1 MKLKLSLS
9 ATPDIR
15 KRFPLWKDLRPE
27 FQKIALTVAAGEL
40 GIVNTLE
47 IGIILQSDE
56 ELLALNKSA
65 LKHDFYTDIIT
76 FELER
81 TEEMIESEIYLSIDR
96 AKENAERFGSD
107 LRNELRRL
115 VIHGI
120 LHLAGYTD
128 KKPAAKKRMQER
140 ERFFLALK

>member
-15 KRFPLWKDLRPE
+15 KRYPLWKGFRSD
-27 FQKIALTVAAGEL
+27 FQKTASAVAAGEL
-40 GIVNTLE
+40 GIVTTIE
-47 IGIILQSDE
+47 ISIILQSDE
-56 ELLALNKSA
+56 ELLALNKSS

-81 TEEMIESEIYLSIDR
+81 SAEVIESEIYLSVDR
-96 AKENAERFGSD
+96 AQENAERFGSD
-107 LRNELRRL
+107 LRTELRRL